1 MKKLLK
7 KLLKEVNLQVK
18 PYPDKDLKRRL
29 QIIQHCKIDTLLDV
43 GANAGQYSATMRELG
58 YNKKIVSFEPLK
70 SAFKG
75 LEKSSSRDTNWFIH
89 NYALGNEDCKSVINI
104 ANNSYSSSLLNMLPT
119 HLESAPTSQYVGQ
132 QDIEEKKLD
141 SIFDT
146 VAQAGDNIMLKI
158 DTQGYEKNVLDGAEN
173 SLQHIKIIQLE
184 MSIVPLYE
192 NELLFFDMIRFIE
205 SKGFVLYSLETGF
218 SNPVTGQLLQVD
230 GIFVRKG
237 IVHE

>member
-1 MKKLLK
+1 MKKLVK

-75 LEKSSSRDTNWFIH
+75 LEQSSSRDTNWFIH

-119 HLESAPTSQYVGQ
+119 HLESAPTSQYVAQ
-132 QDIEEKKLD
+132 QDIEVKKLD

-192 NELLFFDMIRFIE
+192 NELLFTDMIRFIE
-205 SKGFVLYSLETGF
+205 SKGFGLYSLENGF